1 MTADEKDGQFF
12 KFRED
17 DLLNYLFPF
26 SLIHQSIDFIHV
38 LLNKDFVFALNP
50 FHICLYSV
58 HCLPVGRSYGGQPSL
73 LSLDDKPI
81 NYSARVT
88 LEVQ

>member
-26 SLIHQSIDFIHV
+26 SLIHQSIDVHPCSTEQRFRFCAEPFSY
-38 LLNKDFVFALNP
+38 LL
-50 FHICLYSV
+50 I
-58 HCLPVGRSYGGQPSL
+58 
-73 LSLDDKPI
+73 
-81 NYSARVT
+81 
-88 LEVQ
+88 